1 VEALAALLFFAAVA
15 LSVVAVFVAILRQAC
30 PHCRARVPRGAS
42 VCSKC
47 GRDL

>member
-1 VEALAALLFFAAVA
+1 VEALAAPLFFAAVA
-15 LSVVAVFVAILRQAC
+15 LAVVAVFVAILRKPC
-30 PHCRARVPRGAS
+30 PYCKARVPRGAV